1 VLAQAAGF
9 ALLAALS
16 PTALLTSRRLTAFN
30 AWLLAHG
37 RALLVMALLVA
48 GAILAANGLFGLI
61 LGT

>member
-9 ALLAALS
+9 ALLAA
-16 PTALLTSRRLTAFN
+16 PGLTSRRLTAFN

-48 GAILAANGLFGLI
+48 DAILAANGLFGLI